1 MKIFLFNPLYVFPF
15 DGKREKY
22 YIRSGSRWPH
32 SGIKRKGSLPH
43 YLPFPF
49 FLAYA
54 AAWLGKE
61 GFEVVA
67 CDCVAM
73 DMPLEGMLARIEQER
88 PDIIFFETATPT
100 INFDLDLA
108 VRIKR
113 RLGGSL
119 MVLGGPH
126 SSVYPAGILE
136 KRAEIDFIIVG
147 EYEESLVELA
157 MALRDKLPVSGV
169 KGIAYRAQDGVKFSG
184 SRGLIDPLDK
194 LPPPAYDMFPASW
207 LPPAP
212 GIYWDGFCQHRPA
225 LQMHASRGCPYRCDF
240 CLWNQVMYSNGK
252 YRMFSAGRVVDEMEH
267 LKNRYGAREIYF
279 DDDDFTINAS
289 QVEAIADEI
298 SARDLE
304 IKWSCMGD
312 AMNLSLELVKKM
324 AASGCVGLK
333 FGVESGSPRVLKSLG
348 KPLDLDKIRE
358 VVDWCGASRIRT
370 HATFSLGL
378 PEDDMESLRE
388 TLKFLESFNADS
400 IQVSICTP
408 FPGTRFFKKAE
419 AEKLLKTT
427 DWEKYDG
434 KAGDVLKHPH
444 VDLGAVERMRA
455 GAIRRWFLRRAVS
468 PAWISKQCYYFFR
481 LLRGLGPVFIFSQL
495 RSVIE
500 EEFLISKHRS

>member
-1 MKIFLFNPLYVFPF
+1 MKIFLFNPLYSFPL

-54 AAWLGKE
+54 SAWLRKE

-67 CDCVAM
+67 CDCVAL
-73 DMPLEGMLARIEQER
+73 DMPLEDLIVRMEQER

-100 INFDLDLA
+100 INLDLDLA
-108 VRIKR
+108 GRIKR
-113 RLGGSL
+113 RMGGARL
-119 MVLGGPH
+119 VLAGPH
-126 SSVYPAGILE
+126 SSVYYGEILAA
-136 KRAEIDFIIVG
+136 KTEIDFIAVG
-147 EYEESLVELA
+147 EYEEALVALA
-157 MALRDKLPVSGV
+157 VALRDNLPVSSV
-169 KGIAYRAQDGVKFSG
+169 KGIAYRAEDGVKYSG
-184 SRGLIDPLDK
+184 SRGLIEPLDK
-194 LPPPAYDMFPASW
+194 LPAPAYDLFPASW
-207 LPPAP
+207 LPGP

-225 LQMHASRGCPYRCDF
+225 IQMHASRGCPYRCDF

-252 YRMFSAGRVVDEMEH
+252 YRMFCASRVVDEMEA
-267 LKNRYGAREIYF
+267 LEKRYGAREIYF

-289 QVEAIADEI
+289 QVSAIADEI
-298 SARDLE
+298 AARGLD

-312 AMNLSLELVKKM
+312 AVNLSRELVNKM
-324 AASGCVGLK
+324 SAAGCVGIK
-333 FGVESGSPRVLKSLG
+333 FGLESGSPRVLASLG
-348 KPLDLDKIRE
+348 KPLDLGKVKE
-358 VVDWCGASRIRT
+358 VVEWCGAARIRT

-378 PEDDMESLRE
+378 PDDDMESLRE
-388 TLKFLESFNADS
+388 TLKFLEGFNADS

-419 AEKLLKTT
+419 ADKLLKTT

-434 KAGDVLKHPH
+434 KASDVISHPR

-455 GAIRRWFLRRAVS
+455 RAIRGWLLRRAVS
-468 PAWISKQCYYFFR
+468 PGWVAKQVYYFFR

-495 RSVIE
+495 CSVIE
-500 EEFLISKHRS
+500 EELFLAKAPKA